1 MGFKTLKNEKKK
13 DEIWKEKKNMFAKDK
28 NSITKQVHPIFVIKK
43 QK

>member
-13 DEIWKEKKNMFAKDK
+13 DEIWKEKKKNMLAKDK

-43 QK
+43 